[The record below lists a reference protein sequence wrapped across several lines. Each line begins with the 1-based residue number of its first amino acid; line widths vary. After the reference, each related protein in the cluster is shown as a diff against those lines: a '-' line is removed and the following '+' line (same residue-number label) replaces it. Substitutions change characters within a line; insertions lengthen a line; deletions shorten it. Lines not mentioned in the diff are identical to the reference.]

1 MTTELEEQ
9 FYKTFEIGPLR
20 HVCYRGFDNC
30 IDNDYNCHCHNK
42 KPCEDSHAIYPD
54 ITAEKLLEMIC
65 ILGNGKDGSKN
76 LNLYTAN
83 KDEWFAVLKDQYN
96 LAYCAAID
104 KDFKNAILK
113 LCIYRA
119 DIKDFKNQI
128 QQLFKE
134 EV

>member
-1 MTTELEEQ
+1 MPID
-9 FYKTFEIGPLR
+9 KDDISNTFFKVFGIKPLR

-65 ILGNGKDGSKN
+65 IYSK
-76 LNLYTAN
+76 YTIFCLPVNAGDFVE
-83 KDEWFAVLKDQYN
+83 KWTYEKLKNY
-96 LAYCAAID
+96 
-104 KDFKNAILK
+104 ILK
-113 LCIYRA
+113 ELICLYKANIY
-119 DIKDFKNQI
+119 DTNQKLQSNI

-134 EV
+134 EE